1 MQDFN
6 LFYFWLYRFR
16 WNIVAFLLCY
26 ECSIGH
32 LLTPF
37 MGQFKRHPFIVFE
50 SFYFILSSFFLSEW
64 LLLALTCCFVCKFS
78 VEQGNTTGN
87 HNTYIV
93 WMKFCW
99 NVPNDTGRNISERE
113 RRAWFSAEVVEFIA
127 IFLLNAFTLATY
139 IRNRHLRKG
148 STYLIINLTVAD
160 LLVAIVARTSIIFEE
175 GNLETLKGL
184 KQDLSLQSFLYFTLH
199 VLFSVASLAN
209 ISLISLERLHATLFP
224 YRHCLVGT
232 RVYLAT
238 ILCSWL
244 FSLTFSSVLSLLTFR
259 ASLASFLYVITSYIF
274 LSLLILTVS
283 YSIIISTVK
292 NNPHTPN
299 AGTALSKERKLTV
312 TLFTVTVVF
321 FLTILPW
328 AIFTFVPQ
336 RIWSKLC
343 PAVISRIH
351 YSFDFIYFF
360 NSIVNPLIYAVRMQ
374 EFRKAARKLFCTK
387 TSELARVQPMEPL
400 TLYVRTQAIPV
411 EERT

>member
-1 MQDFN
+1 
-6 LFYFWLYRFR
+6 
-16 WNIVAFLLCY
+16 
-26 ECSIGH
+26 
-32 LLTPF
+32 
-37 MGQFKRHPFIVFE
+37 
-50 SFYFILSSFFLSEW
+50 
-64 LLLALTCCFVCKFS
+64 
-78 VEQGNTTGN
+78 
-87 HNTYIV
+87 
-93 WMKFCW
+93 MKDCW
-99 NVPNDTGRNISERE
+99 NVSNETGRIISEKE
-113 RRAWFSAEVVEFIA
+113 RRAWFAAFVIECIV

-139 IRNRHLRKG
+139 IRNRHLRKR

-160 LLVAIVARTSIIFEE
+160 LLVATVAGPSIIFEE
-175 GNLETLKGL
+175 DNLETVKALE
-184 KQDLSLQSFLYFTLH
+184 QDLSLQSFLYFTLQG
-199 VLFSVASLAN
+199 LFLVASLAN

-232 RVYLAT
+232 GVYLAT

-244 FSLTFSSVLSLLTFR
+244 FSLTLSSVFSLLSFR
-259 ASLASFLYVITSYIF
+259 ASLASFLYAMAAYVF

-283 YSIIISTVK
+283 YSIIFSTVK

-312 TLFTVTVVF
+312 TLFTVTVVS

-328 AIFTFVPQ
+328 AIWTVVLQ

-343 PAVISRIH
+343 PAVFFRID
-351 YSFDFIYFF
+351 YSFVSLYLF

-374 EFRKAARKLFCTK
+374 EFRKVARKLFCTK